1 MVQTLPGRL
10 PARPGEPRG
19 SPQGSRI
26 GTARTTRVRARAPS
40 PHAGRPG
47 PLSVQTAAPADA
59 RAPIGAPRPP
69 PAVPEAPGPQL
80 LGRDSPRP
88 CASARSPAR
97 PAAPPGPWSRGR
109 PPARRF
115 MGRPG
120 PGPGRRGQRD
130 PAGPCEL
137 PAPRH
142 HGTQGPACPP
152 AYPPTCERRL
162 SERTVPPDPVRGL
175 ERPDPSPEGPR
186 PCLLGVRRPEGGAV
200 ARQGGEIPGVG
211 GAGAKGRALAARG
224 RRGAL
229 LCARTA
235 PPRGW

>member
-10 PARPGEPRG
+10 PVRPGEPRG
-19 SPQGSRI
+19 SPLGSRI

-69 PAVPEAPGPQL
+69 PAAPEAPGPQL

-88 CASARSPAR
+88 CASARLPAR

-120 PGPGRRGQRD
+120 PGPGRRGQRN

-152 AYPPTCERRL
+152 SYPPTCERRL
-162 SERTVPPDPVRGL
+162 SERTVPRDPVRGL

-186 PCLLGVRRPEGGAV
+186 PCLLGVRRPGVRRGG
-200 ARQGGEIPGVG
+200 
-211 GAGAKGRALAARG
+211 AARG
-224 RRGAL
+224 
-229 LCARTA
+229 
-235 PPRGW
+235 